1 MPASLSAPRAARA
14 CFAATALAALIGLT
28 IQIALAASAEH
39 GRFPTAAGRVFN
51 VLCYFTIQ
59 SNVLVCVS
67 CLLLAI
73 RLERSSAAF
82 AWLRMTGLVAIVVT
96 GLVYYTVL
104 ADFSSVHGW
113 RLVADVI
120 VHGIVPVA
128 AVAGWYMFG
137 PRGLRA
143 PHLVP
148 LTLAFPACWLAL
160 TLIRGPI
167 VDFYPYPFVDVDRHG
182 YPVVLLNS
190 AAIGALVLALAA
202 AALRLDARLQ
212 RRAPQPSR

>member
-1 MPASLSAPRAARA
+1 MPASLSGPRAARA

-28 IQIALAASAEH
+28 IQVALAASADH

-59 SNVLVCVS
+59 SNVLVCVG

-82 AWLRMTGLVAIVVT
+82 AWLRMTGLVAIV
-96 GLVYYTVL
+96 
-104 ADFSSVHGW
+104 
-113 RLVADVI
+113 
-120 VHGIVPVA
+120 
-128 AVAGWYMFG
+128 
-137 PRGLRA
+137 
-143 PHLVP
+143 
-148 LTLAFPACWLAL
+148 
-160 TLIRGPI
+160 
-167 VDFYPYPFVDVDRHG
+167 RHG